1 MVTGG
6 EGGVHKF
13 LNKNGGKD
21 MECVRK
27 SMRRVG
33 TAPLP
38 QKLRGEMVN
47 GQGVGTSRTDMK
59 IMTAGSTLLDTT
71 NIINILETDV
81 ATTMDIMGIDG
92 NKTNNDI
99 LYVGGLTA
107 NNVQAQICETNL
119 CEPMSGMDSGV
130 GIAVTLTTG
139 LANVTDNANIY
150 I

>member
-1 MVTGG
+1 MVSGG
-6 EGGVHKF
+6 KGGVNIF
-13 LNKNGGKD
+13 LNKDGEKD
-21 MECVRK
+21 MECVGK

-38 QKLRGEMVN
+38 LKLRGDMVISP
-47 GQGVGTSRTDMK
+47 GVGTSRTDMR